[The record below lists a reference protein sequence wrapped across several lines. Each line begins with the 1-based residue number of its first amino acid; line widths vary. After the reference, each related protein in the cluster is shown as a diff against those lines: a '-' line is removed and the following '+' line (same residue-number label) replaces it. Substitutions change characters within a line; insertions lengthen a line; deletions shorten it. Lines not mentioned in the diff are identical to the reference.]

1 MTRQEKN
8 IKKILIFDL
17 DGVLINSKTNMKKSW
32 ESVQR
37 KFSYKEIK
45 FKKYFNEIGIPFE
58 EILKNLKIFKNHK
71 QIKKCYD
78 ETSIK
83 NNNLIKFYR
92 GVKKELKILYSLNYE
107 LCVVTSKDKK
117 RTHIA
122 LKDISHLFTYIQCPQ
137 KNLKGKPYPDQI
149 LKLIKKIKLKKK
161 ECVYI
166 GDTHVD
172 YLTSKN
178 AKIDFIFA
186 NWGYG
191 NNNKLYTSS
200 INRISEL
207 KIKIN

>member
-45 FKKYFNEIGIPFE
+45 FKKYFNEIGIPFD

-78 ETSIK
+78 ETSIR

-92 GVKKELKILYSLNYE
+92 GVKKELKILYSLNYK